1 MQTSSIALHH
11 LLACCLW
18 LLTLGPVSAHAGWFS
33 TPVGVALHYDLAPGS
48 AERFQMQAHDQSG
61 RRLFGASRLSER
73 NPATLSTGA
82 PLPATVRFTWYTRRP
97 PGREPLNPADLVTH
111 EIPVASRIP
120 PQVLDYATATPGRA
134 LFLSFRLHDQGV
146 KLAWNVQEA
155 VRHPNA
161 GVGWVYSLHGG
172 DFNCVEWGVSA
183 WCSSSPLKQA
193 PWYIPVWVP
202 HRF

>member
-1 MQTSSIALHH
+1 MQTSTFFPYR
-11 LLACCLW
+11 LACCL
-18 LLTLGPVSAHAGWFS
+18 LCSLGPGSVHAGWFS
-33 TPVGVALHYDLAPGS
+33 STLGVALRYDLEPGS

-61 RRLFGASRLSER
+61 RRLFGVSRLDQG
-73 NPATLSTGA
+73 NPGTLSTGA
-82 PLPATVRFTWYTRRP
+82 PLPATVRFTWYTQRM

-120 PQVLDYATATPGRA
+120 TAVLDYATETPGRA

-155 VRHPNA
+155 VRHPS
-161 GVGWVYSLHGG
+161 GGIGWVYSLHGG
-172 DFNCVEWGVSA
+172 DMSCEEWGVRPA
-183 WCSSSPLKQA
+183 RCTKTPLKDA
-193 PWYIPVWVP
+193 PWYIPAWVP